1 MLSVI
6 DICNKALSLINVSN
20 INDLSE
26 ASAQARTC
34 SFHYEISRDSL
45 LREHPWGFARTFSTL
60 AQTGSSHPHWDYVYA
75 LPPEYLYGIN
85 IFPAD
90 NNTVPSSGEIFQEDV
105 PEQFLIEAA
114 YRYELA
120 NMEGDRVILS
130 NVPNAMMEY
139 VKRIT
144 DVTLFDATFVD
155 TLTYKLA
162 SDMAMPLTGDSR
174 LSAYYNERFVQA
186 LQHAKVMAANEAKHK
201 PLPRA
206 RTSSFTRA
214 RR

>member
-6 DICNKALSLINVSN
+6 DICNKALSLINISS
-20 INDLSE
+20 ISDLAE
-26 ASAQARTC
+26 ASAQARAC

-120 NMEGDRVILS
+120 NMEGGRVILS

-139 VKRIT
+139 IKRIT

-186 LQHAKVMAANEAKHK
+186 LQHAKVLSANESKHA
-201 PLPRA
+201 PLPSR
-206 RTSSFTRA
+206 RISSFTRA

>member
-6 DICNKALSLINVSN
+6 DICNKALSLINISS
-20 INDLSE
+20 ISDLAE
-26 ASAQARTC
+26 ASAQARAC

-45 LREHPWGFARTFSTL
+45 LREHSWGFARTFATL

-90 NNTVPSSGEIFQEDV
+90 NTVSSSGEIFQEEI
-105 PEQFLIEAA
+105 PGQFLIEAA

-120 NMEGDRVILS
+120 NMEGIRVILS

-139 VKRIT
+139 IKRIA

-162 SDMAMPLTGDSR
+162 SDMAIPLTGDSR
-174 LSAYYNERFVQA
+174 LAAYYNERFVQA
-186 LQHAKVMAANEAKHK
+186 LQHAQVLSANESKHA
-201 PLPRA
+201 PLPTR
-206 RTSSFTRA
+206 RISSFTRS

>member
-6 DICNKALSLINVSN
+6 DICNKALSLINISS
-20 INDLSE
+20 ISDLAE
-26 ASAQARTC
+26 ASAQARAC

-45 LREHPWGFARTFSTL
+45 LREHPWGFARTFATL
-60 AQTGSSHPHWDYVYA
+60 AQTNISHPHWEYVYA

-85 IFPAD
+85 IIPSDDSVSAV
-90 NNTVPSSGEIFQEDV
+90 NGIIMTEVPG
-105 PEQFLIEAA
+105 QFAIEAA

-120 NMEGDRVILS
+120 NMDGNRVILS
-130 NVPNAMMEY
+130 NVSEAMMEY
-139 VKRIT
+139 IKRIT
-144 DVTLFDATFVD
+144 DVTVFDATFVD
-155 TLTYKLA
+155 ALSYKLA

-174 LSAYYNERFVQA
+174 LAAYYNERYVQA

-206 RTSSFTRA
+206 RISSFTRA